1 MTAVILEKSN
11 NLATELLFAYRKEIS
26 WILVFSFIANVLILS
41 PTLYMMQVYD
51 RVLMSLNITTL
62 LILSLTILMFFL
74 LMMFADIVRSK
85 MLIVIGNKIEISL
98 SARLFESS
106 LVCFLQ
112 DKTIDPSSYL
122 RNLVELKQFIAGM
135 AIVYFFDIIWTPIF
149 VCIAFLLHQKL
160 GLACLAIIFIQ
171 ILLLIYN
178 HFATSNI
185 TKNNLETER
194 QTQAF
199 LNTSLRQLLPIFVMG
214 FASAFKSRW
223 LLLNNQSVIEKRQV
237 DQKIQNIQAVNKFY
251 RYVVQTV
258 SLGIGAYLATRGEI
272 TIGSMLAAN
281 VIISRSILPLDQMTN
296 LWPQWIG
303 FLKANQQ
310 LTELFKN
317 SISLDSKPLNE
328 ITEPINNVELVD
340 VSFQYAT
347 QNKPVLHDVSLTL
360 NAGDTVAILGKSG
373 SGKTTLIKTLLG
385 LFPIETGQVL
395 YNNQLIDTINL
406 NLLRQSI
413 GYLPQDFQL
422 FEGTIAENIA
432 RFGALDSEAITSAAI
447 ITGIH
452 EWVLRLPKG
461 YDTLIG
467 NNGQALSGGQKQQLG
482 IARAVYGQAKL
493 IVLDEPNSNLDES
506 GERSFFKLLDELK
519 KRQAITIIIS
529 HRENILQ
536 FVNKIVYVENG
547 HIVKSETNKPVMQSL
562 EKEN

>member
-1 MTAVILEKSN
+1 MTAAILKKTN
-11 NLATELLFAYRKEIS
+11 NLATELLIAYRKEIS
-26 WILVFSFIANVLILS
+26 WILVFSFIANVLLLS

-51 RVLMSLNITTL
+51 RVLMSLNLTTL
-62 LILSLTILMFFL
+62 LLLSLTILMFFL

-106 LVCFLQ
+106 LVRFLL

-149 VCIAFLLHQKL
+149 VWIAFLLHQKL
-160 GLACLAIIFIQ
+160 GFACLVIIFIQ

-178 HFATSNI
+178 HFATATI

-194 QTQAF
+194 QTQEF

-214 FASAFKSRW
+214 FASSFKSRW
-223 LLLNNQSVIEKRQV
+223 LLLNNQSVNERRFV
-237 DQKIQNIQAVNKFY
+237 HQKIQNIQAVNKLY
-251 RYVVQTV
+251 RYTVQTV

-310 LTELFKN
+310 LTQLFN
-317 SISLDSKPLNE
+317 SNTFVDSKPLNE
-328 ITEPINNVELVD
+328 ITEPIKSVELVD
-340 VSFQYAT
+340 VSYQYANQSKHVL
-347 QNKPVLHDVSLTL
+347 QNVSLVL

-373 SGKTTLIKTLLG
+373 SGKTTLVKALLG
-385 LFPIETGQVL
+385 VLPTEPGQVL

-406 NLLRQSI
+406 NLLSQSI

-447 ITGIH
+447 FSGIH

-482 IARAVYGQAKL
+482 IARAVYGQSKL
-493 IVLDEPNSNLDES
+493 IVLDEPNSNLDDS

-519 KRQAITIIIS
+519 RRQAITIIIS

-536 FVNKIVYVENG
+536 FVNKVVYVNNG
-547 HIVKSETNKPVMQSL
+547 HIVISETKKPVMPSL
-562 EKEN
+562 KIDN

>member
-1 MTAVILEKSN
+1 MTATILKKSN

-85 MLIVIGNKIEISL
+85 ILIVIGNRIEISL

-106 LVCFLQ
+106 LVRFLQ

-160 GLACLAIIFIQ
+160 GLACLVIIFIQ

-194 QTQAF
+194 KTQAF

-223 LLLNNQSVIEKRQV
+223 LLLNNQSVNERRIV
-237 DQKIQNIQAVNKFY
+237 HQKIQNIQAVNKFY

-310 LTELFKN
+310 LTQLFN
-317 SISLDSKPLNE
+317 SNTSVDSKTLIE
-328 ITEPINNVELVD
+328 ITEPIKSVELVD
-340 VSFQYAT
+340 VSFQYANESKHVL
-347 QNKPVLHDVSLTL
+347 QNVSLVL

-373 SGKTTLIKTLLG
+373 SGKTTLVKALLEI
-385 LFPIETGQVL
+385 LPTESGQVL

-406 NLLRQSI
+406 SLLSQSI

-447 ITGIH
+447 LSGIH

-536 FVNKIVYVENG
+536 FVNKIVYIENG